1 MRSKA
6 GVILLALGVLGLE
19 VPGAMAQGTPASP
32 TDSTKANAGSTAPA
46 PVTPA
51 PAAPAPVTPAPAP
64 AAKAP
69 VTPAPAPAAA
79 STAGPSRVY
88 YGGQVTLSF
97 GSTTRIGIFPL
108 VGYKLTPKLSGGA
121 KAGYEYVD
129 YDNGPSAN
137 NYGGSVFARFRV
149 GRSLYAHAEYEA
161 INYELPTGPESSS
174 REWVPFVLLGGGF
187 TRAISPRTSV
197 YAEVLF
203 DVLQDDKSP
212 YKDWEPI
219 VNFGVGV
226 GF

>member
-1 MRSKA
+1 MNPKA
-6 GVILLALGVLGLE
+6 TVILLALGLLAVE
-19 VPGAMAQGTPASP
+19 VPRAMAQGTPASP
-32 TDSTKANAGSTAPA
+32 ADSTKAA

-51 PAAPAPVTPAPAP
+51 PAVAAPVTPAPAP
-64 AAKAP
+64 
-69 VTPAPAPAAA
+69 VAA
-79 STAGPSRVY
+79 SPSGPSRIY

-121 KAGYEYVD
+121 KAGYEYVS
-129 YDNGPSAN
+129 YDNDLSSH
-137 NYGGSVFARFRV
+137 NYGGSVFARVRV
-149 GRSLYAHAEYEA
+149 GRNLYAHAEYEA
-161 INYELPTGPESSS
+161 INYEVPGLEGSS
-174 REWVPFVLLGGGF
+174 REWVPFVLLGGGY
-187 TRAISPRTSV
+187 TKALSARTSV

-203 DVLQDDKSP
+203 DVLQDDSSP